1 MLGKLLAQISGGVL
15 VCTPPFSIWGL
26 EGMVQQLNCVTV
38 VRSTAYPRPHAPC
51 DPALIFR
58 FCSDNREANPLMRF
72 WLPEGVRLIDRMNWT
87 GLGIA

>member
-1 MLGKLLAQISGGVL
+1 LHSAI
-15 VCTPPFSIWGL
+15 SIWGL
-26 EGMVQQLNCVTV
+26 EGMVQQLNSVAV

-58 FCSDNREANPLMRF
+58 FCGDNREANNPLMR
-72 WLPEGVRLIDRMNWT
+72 LAPEGVRLIDRMNWT